1 MNLTDKVAI
10 NNLCSWPLYFKR
22 ANGVG
27 DVTIPAN
34 AKNFMLLDFAEVQT
48 QIQLGNPLF
57 IGVAGNQGDHA
68 RLFIVDDDQRKEL
81 LGIEGDTA
89 ESLVLSVDAVRELLA
104 VKRKDEF
111 NKRLTAMVVTPA
123 EKRMIAKLAKE
134 AGGDDV
140 AAWKMDAINAVADEN
155 AV

>member
-1 MNLTDKVAI
+1 M
-10 NNLCSWPLYFKR
+10 
-22 ANGVG
+22 
-27 DVTIPAN
+27 
-34 AKNFMLLDFAEVQT
+34 
-48 QIQLGNPLF
+48 
-57 IGVAGNQGDHA
+57 
-68 RLFIVDDDQRKEL
+68 
-81 LGIEGDTA
+81 
-89 ESLVLSVDAVRELLA
+89 LSVDAVRELLA